1 LAKKTPT
8 TTKAYGR
15 DYYRLGG
22 IGEPVITI
30 ELPKSLGLT
39 VDGKS
44 NVEIVEPCATVADAL
59 NALGKK
65 APGVL
70 DRIVDE
76 RGNLREHVNV
86 FTNGE
91 NIRFLQG
98 STTPT
103 PEGSDILIL
112 TAISGG

>member
-1 LAKKTPT
+1 M
-8 TTKAYGR
+8 
-15 DYYRLGG
+15 
-22 IGEPVITI
+22 ITV
-30 ELPKSLGLT
+30 ELPKALGLT

-44 NVEIVEPCATVADAL
+44 MVRIHEPCSTVRDVL
-59 NALGKK
+59 SALGKR
-65 APGVL
+65 APNVL

-103 PEGSDILIL
+103 PDGTDILIL
-112 TAISGG
+112 AAISGG

>member
-1 LAKKTPT
+1 M
-8 TTKAYGR
+8 
-15 DYYRLGG
+15 
-22 IGEPVITI
+22 ITI
-30 ELPKSLGLT
+30 ELPKALGLT
-39 VDGKS
+39 VDGNS
-44 NVEIVEPCATVADAL
+44 IVKIDEPCPTVRDVL
-59 NALGKK
+59 SALGKR
-65 APGVL
+65 APNVL

-103 PEGSDILIL
+103 PDGSDILIL
-112 TAISGG
+112 AAISGG

>member
-1 LAKKTPT
+1 M
-8 TTKAYGR
+8 
-15 DYYRLGG
+15 
-22 IGEPVITI
+22 ITV
-30 ELPKSLGLT
+30 ELPKALGLT

-44 NVEIVEPCATVADAL
+44 ILQIDEPCPTVGDVL
-59 NALGKK
+59 SALGRR
-65 APGVL
+65 APNVL

-103 PEGSDILIL
+103 PDGTDVLIL
-112 TAISGG
+112 AAISGG

>member
-1 LAKKTPT
+1 M
-8 TTKAYGR
+8 
-15 DYYRLGG
+15 
-22 IGEPVITI
+22 ITI
-30 ELPKSLGLT
+30 ELPKALGLA

-44 NVEIVEPCATVADAL
+44 TVDIDEPCPTVRDAL
-59 NALGKK
+59 SALGKR
-65 APGVL
+65 APDVF

-98 STTPT
+98 ATTPT
-103 PEGSDILIL
+103 PDGTDILIL
-112 TAISGG
+112 AAISGG

>member
-1 LAKKTPT
+1 M
-8 TTKAYGR
+8 
-15 DYYRLGG
+15 
-22 IGEPVITI
+22 ITI
-30 ELPKSLGLT
+30 ELPKALGLS

-44 NVEIVEPCATVADAL
+44 TVRIDVPCSTVRDVL
-59 NALGKK
+59 TALGKR
-65 APGVL
+65 APNVL

-103 PEGSDILIL
+103 PDGSDILIL
-112 TAISGG
+112 AAISGG

>member
-1 LAKKTPT
+1 M
-8 TTKAYGR
+8 
-15 DYYRLGG
+15 
-22 IGEPVITI
+22 ITV
-30 ELPKSLGLT
+30 ELPKALGLT

-44 NVEIVEPCATVADAL
+44 IVKIDERCSTVQDVL
-59 NALGKK
+59 SALGKR
-65 APGVL
+65 APNVL

-103 PEGSDILIL
+103 PDGTDILIL
-112 TAISGG
+112 AAISGG